1 MKLRFREPRIDW
13 SVSVASE
20 SKMNLVKAPFYM
32 GHAVWPVTLG
42 TQILLNRALLAV
54 SIKYHGAVLS
64 GTALN
69 MDWISERLTNSR
81 LMAETFDWEKVCVS
95 KFCTVCADF
104 VNYEKTGQETGSI
117 FLKIYEF
124 FLTIHPLWWSNLMNF
139 LEWFFV
145 KGMKVCQ
152 ALLQR
157 SPCCEDFLKKSDGG
171 LLRGTGYE
179 SLCLTHKIWILSY
192 ES

>member
-1 MKLRFREPRIDW
+1 MKFWQCSASRHRFE
-13 SVSVASE
+13 
-20 SKMNLVKAPFYM
+20 Y
-32 GHAVWPVTLG
+32 
-42 TQILLNRALLAV
+42 
-54 SIKYHGAVLS
+54 
-64 GTALN
+64 
-69 MDWISERLTNSR
+69 WISERLTNSR